1 MALLG
6 NAAVVMW
13 WNVADQHRTEFH
25 EWHSKEHLP
34 ERLSIPG
41 FHRGSRWQREG
52 SGDFF
57 VMYELEGYDTL
68 TSSAYLERLNDPTPW
83 STKMMPLHTGMIRS
97 QSRIV
102 TSHGCGVATY
112 AATIRFSPASGRDA
126 ELENHLK
133 ASLGTLLE
141 RVGVI
146 GAHLVRTETPK
157 ASETKE
163 QRIRG
168 GDAVA
173 DWVVVLS
180 GHSRAALED
189 VCSSS
194 LSPAALVSNGAETEQ
209 KSDVFRLVHAVT
221 PQDV

>member
-1 MALLG
+1 MPLLG

-13 WNVADQHRTEFH
+13 WNVADEYRTEFH

-52 SGDFF
+52 NGDFF
-57 VMYELEGYDTL
+57 VMYELESYDTL
-68 TSSAYLERLNDPTPW
+68 TSDAYLARLNNPTPW
-83 STKMMPLHTGMIRS
+83 STKMMPRHSGMIRS

-102 TSHGCGVATY
+102 ASNGCGIATY
-112 AATIRFSPASGRDA
+112 METLRLSPVPGREA
-126 ELENHLK
+126 ELEQFLRTSLN
-133 ASLGTLLE
+133 ASLE
-141 RVGVI
+141 QVGVI
-146 GAHLVRTETPK
+146 GAHLVITDTPK
-157 ASETKE
+157 ASETAE

-173 DWVVVLS
+173 DWVVLLS

-189 VCSSS
+189 VRASSMS
-194 LSPAALVSNGAETEQ
+194 SAILVSNGAGPEQ
-209 KSDVFRLVHAVT
+209 KSEVFRLVHAVT

>member
-1 MALLG
+1 MPILG

-13 WNVADQHRTEFH
+13 WTVADEYRTEFH

-34 ERLSIPG
+34 ERLGIPG

-52 SGDFF
+52 NGDFF
-57 VMYELEGYDTL
+57 VMYELESYDTL
-68 TSSAYLERLNDPTPW
+68 TSDAYLARLNNPTSW
-83 STKMMPLHTGMIRS
+83 STKMMPRHSGMIRS

-102 TSHGCGVATY
+102 ASSGCGIATY
-112 AATIRFSPASGRDA
+112 MATIRLSPMPGQDNA
-126 ELENHLK
+126 LETFLK
-133 ASLGTLLE
+133 TSLIASLE
-141 RVGVI
+141 QVGIV
-146 GAHLVRTETPK
+146 GAHLVRTDTPQS
-157 ASETKE
+157 SETAE

-173 DWVVVLS
+173 DWVVLLS

-189 VCSSS
+189 VRATS
-194 LSPAALVSNGAETEQ
+194 LSPAVLISNGAQSEQ
-209 KSDVFRLVHAVT
+209 RSDIFRLVHAVT